1 MQKKVEEKNHE
12 IFIFTIFPL
21 LFRFEEECTII
32 EEEECR
38 TVYDDAWEN
47 KCELVNVTLP
57 ATNCREITKIEMETK
72 YILYIIFFSITNYF
86 SSKNIRFFEI
96 LNFDFSTSFV
106 YQLRFF
112 FLLFISNETT

>member
-1 MQKKVEEKNHE
+1 MQKKEEEEEENHE

-72 YILYIIFFSITNYF
+72 YILYIIFFFFNYY
-86 SSKNIRFFEI
+86 
-96 LNFDFSTSFV
+96 L
-106 YQLRFF
+106 FF
-112 FLLFISNETT
+112 FKKY